1 MSQSSPRTALQRQP
15 SRPVSSSFPAI
26 PPVVE
31 RRSMT
36 RPARGWRQLLCG
48 AIAVALLT
56 GGGVA
61 DAEPIAA
68 KPPSVAVTADQ
79 VAGFVAEAS
88 QRFGIPAS
96 WIRAVMRAESFGDV
110 RALSPK
116 GAIGLMQIMPAT
128 WAGLRV
134 RYGLGADPYNA
145 RDNIIAGAAYLREL
159 HDRYGAPGFLAAYN
173 AGPAR
178 YEDHLATGRPLPAE
192 TRAYVALLA
201 PQIGGGS
208 VDDAM
213 VVAVVARSWTQAAPV
228 RGECGEQPNA
238 RSTIIRAAIG
248 TAVDRRRS
256 GGLDRARPSIG
267 RPVRQDVGAESTA
280 MSEIGL
286 HRSLAGLGVGLRVGQ
301 GVRGTRPTDGKIKAP
316 TTVGRM
322 WLVWLEYLGFGQQ
335 GLLALAPQSPS
346 NSTPRAPSPP
356 CRRARAAMTTR
367 DDDMRIRPG
376 RIQHGNQGAKRPKSF
391 VGEVM
396 RAAKKAGHTG
406 KSFGGSGGRQGPIDL
421 RAGPARRPV
430 LVVALAW
437 PAGCGHDPDRPP
449 PGQAVPSAPLAKHIA
464 YLKREGVT
472 RDGSDA
478 RMFDAARTMPTPKR
492 SPSGA
497 RRTGIISGSRCRRR
511 MRRRWPI
518 CGASRGN

>member
-36 RPARGWRQLLCG
+36 RRARGWRQLLSG

-61 DAEPIAA
+61 DAEPIAG
-68 KPPSVAVTADQ
+68 KRPSVAVTADQ

-116 GAIGLMQIMPAT
+116 GAMGLMQIMPAT
-128 WAGLRV
+128 WAGLRL

-159 HDRYGAPGFLAAYN
+159 HDRYGVPGFLAAYN

-213 VVAVVARSWTQAAPV
+213 VVAVLARSWTQAPLFAASAENSPTHA
-228 RGECGEQPNA
+228 QPSSA
-238 RSTIIRAAIG
+238 LP
-248 TAVDRRRS
+248 S
-256 GGLDRARPSIG
+256 GQPSIG
-267 RPVRQDVGAESTA
+267 GAAEDWT
-280 MSEIGL
+280 
-286 HRSLAGLGVGLRVGQ
+286 
-301 GVRGTRPTDGKIKAP
+301 
-316 TTVGRM
+316 
-322 WLVWLEYLGFGQQ
+322 
-335 GLLALAPQSPS
+335 ALAPQSDGLFVRTS
-346 NSTPRAPSPP
+346 GRNPRP
-356 CRRARAAMTTR
+356 
-367 DDDMRIRPG
+367 
-376 RIQHGNQGAKRPKSF
+376 
-391 VGEVM
+391 
-396 RAAKKAGHTG
+396 
-406 KSFGGSGGRQGPIDL
+406 
-421 RAGPARRPV
+421 
-430 LVVALAW
+430 
-437 PAGCGHDPDRPP
+437 
-449 PGQAVPSAPLAKHIA
+449 
-464 YLKREGVT
+464 
-472 RDGSDA
+472 
-478 RMFDAARTMPTPKR
+478 
-492 SPSGA
+492 
-497 RRTGIISGSRCRRR
+497 
-511 MRRRWPI
+511 
-518 CGASRGN
+518 